1 MTPLE
6 RIRELCLGLPETS
19 ERLSHG
25 SPTFFVRDKKTFVM
39 FHDDHHGDG
48 RLALWCAAPRGMQDA
63 LVRGEPEHY
72 FVPAYVGHRGW
83 VGVRLDRGL
92 EWNEIA
98 GAVEEAYL
106 TVAPPRL
113 GEAAAR
119 ERAQ

>member
-6 RIRELCLGLPETS
+6 RIRELCLGLPETN

-25 SPTFFVRDKKTFVM
+25 SPTFFIRDKKTFVM
-39 FHDDHHGDG
+39 YHDDHHGDG
-48 RLALWCAAPRGMQDA
+48 RLALWCAAPPGMQDA

-92 EWNEIA
+92 AWNEVA

-113 GEAAAR
+113 AEAAIR
-119 ERAQ
+119 ERPE